1 MSIITTVE
9 RNKETLRRFHDA
21 VSTGDEEI
29 ISRTIDEVV
38 QPDVQIRTPLPIE
51 TTGTSAL
58 KEVFTVL
65 RRAFPDLHI
74 EIEDVIAEGDRVVTR
89 NTVTGTHRGEY
100 MGVPPT
106 GRTITYKEILIAR
119 FTDGRV
125 AETWAV
131 VDVMSQLRQLGVL
144 PGPNAGGA

>member
-1 MSIITTVE
+1 MITTVE